1 MNTFA
6 LFTFIIII
14 LLHQQILSQV
24 ESKNNLSHERILVD
38 RDTSMVIINE
48 QIKEKLNSK
57 HFNNSPPR
65 IIIQRKMFGDK
76 ILGSRVIKKNWDHS
90 E

>member
-6 LFTFIIII
+6 LVTFIIII
-14 LLHQQILSQV
+14 LLHQQILPQV
-24 ESKNNLSHERILVD
+24 ASKNNLSHERILLD

-48 QIKEKLNSK
+48 QIKEKLNSQ

-65 IIIQRKMFGDK
+65 IIIQREMFGGK
-76 ILGSRVIKKNWDHS
+76 ILGTRVIKKNYDHS
-90 E
+90 Q